1 MLYFSLDSGIVFDSS
16 VQLVSDKLT
25 GIDIMS
31 RNMLTFL
38 NIFFMANSYVF
49 EVTRCAKIV
58 LLAITIASRSEAIVL
73 FSVFLVI
80 FNDKTYDNKKKSRNR
95 SADCGTFL
103 SVFSL
108 VSLSQVRPE
117 LQDSALRLPCS

>member
-1 MLYFSLDSGIVFDSS
+1 
-16 VQLVSDKLT
+16 
-25 GIDIMS
+25 
-31 RNMLTFL
+31 
-38 NIFFMANSYVF
+38 MANSYVF

-80 FNDKTYDNKKKSRNR
+80 FNDKTYDNKKSRNR

>member
-1 MLYFSLDSGIVFDSS
+1 
-16 VQLVSDKLT
+16 
-25 GIDIMS
+25 
-31 RNMLTFL
+31 
-38 NIFFMANSYVF
+38 MANSYVF